1 MPKEPAELREKIGG
15 GGGFG
20 GAARGFLKM
29 VGMWILTFGF
39 LALAL
44 AEVPQFK
51 AKIEKRFG
59 HSGRNP
65 IEVGDE
71 IASKFARYFVVR
83 TVIGGIQFVCTWI
96 FAAIVGLDLAF
107 IWGLMSGLLNYI
119 PTIGSLIS
127 VVPPGIFALFQ
138 FQDPGKAALVFFGMC
153 FIQLGL
159 GTFVDPLL
167 EGKQLQLSPL
177 VVLFSIAFWG
187 WVWGIAGALIGVP
200 LTVAFVI
207 ICRQFETTEW
217 IAELMTSEDKKEKEK
232 PDSDAPQA
240 A

>member
-1 MPKEPAELREKIGG
+1 
-15 GGGFG
+15 
-20 GAARGFLKM
+20 
-29 VGMWILTFGF
+29 
-39 LALAL
+39 
-44 AEVPQFK
+44 
-51 AKIEKRFG
+51 
-59 HSGRNP
+59 
-65 IEVGDE
+65 
-71 IASKFARYFVVR
+71 
-83 TVIGGIQFVCTWI
+83 
-96 FAAIVGLDLAF
+96 
-107 IWGLMSGLLNYI
+107 
-119 PTIGSLIS
+119 
-127 VVPPGIFALFQ
+127 
-138 FQDPGKAALVFFGMC
+138 MC

-217 IAELMTSEDKKEKEK
+217 IAELMTSEDEKKEK